1 MDFTLSST
9 GLQNVDANQITSDN
23 TTIFSSLYVSGT
35 NILSSINN
43 IESCIGPSNS
53 SLNITGTTNITF
65 NAGSL
70 ASTYIDSSGLN
81 ISHTEMTVFP
91 FSYGGYYNVRER
103 FDNLRH
109 VFLDSQDA
117 IIKYDGDHN
126 TVIKINEANILNQ
139 ADPSKN
145 YPKRIIFKDFLNNVP
160 AYINTSGLNILDV
173 NGNYNNINNK
183 FTQTGNSLL
192 VCGTNTMID
201 SNNNLNVLKVN
212 SQTIAG
218 ITITSGTWFNVA
230 NELSNATKSISDT
243 LTPLANVFS
252 AINSIG
258 DYFNSLLSVW
268 AVLNGFINSTGLV
281 LAFALKMDKFTP
293 TIPLSIVPPGA
304 GEGFNKLQLGYNN
317 TLTVD
322 ASNKLSINTSGFLTS
337 PASDLGL
344 VANASGQT
352 TVVLKTISQP
362 ITCQSSLN
370 VSGVTTLSNNTTIN
384 GVLNVGGY
392 INGSGSGLTNLNYN
406 NIYNPPSIPNLN
418 AASTFLSSLNIS
430 GFTTLSNNTTINSS
444 LNVSGLTIL
453 SNNTTINGTLNI
465 SGNSIFNNI
474 VTINS
479 SLNVSGNS
487 TFNNKTILST
497 LNVSGF
503 TTLSN
508 NTTISSS
515 LNISGFTIL
524 SNTTSIFGTLNIS
537 GYTNLSNNTTLLSS
551 LNVSGRTTIGTDI
564 YNYSDSVVEMY
575 KNFSIRKIPYTVTST
590 LHDRIDLKVGLG
602 TASSYFSMEEGYDVN
617 ITNNIGN
624 ISLNCYNYTA
634 NSTIGLIASKTNVS
648 NDLSVSNN
656 LTVTGKI
663 TCQNLGQRVPMY
675 FTTSRTVNLNGTNY
689 SCYDIDLR
697 LYTNSILLDGY
708 NIRQFRIRTWLSD
721 VDYQHPNMYQNNYAV
736 FMSDRNGLSIF
747 SLGGPFDNLYFDQ
760 ANPGF
765 NQFLYRNSFN
775 ILMYCSRQGS
785 KKVYC
790 IIEDLL

>member
-9 GLQNVDANQITSDN
+9 GLQNVDANQITADN

-43 IESCIGPSNS
+43 LNSCIGPSNS

-65 NAGSL
+65 NAGSS
-70 ASTYIDSSGLN
+70 ASTYIDSSGIN
-81 ISHTEMTVFP
+81 MSHTALTAFP
-91 FSYGGYYNVRER
+91 LSYSGNYNVRDR

-109 VFLDSQDA
+109 VFLDAVDPM
-117 IIKYDGDHN
+117 IKYDGDHN
-126 TVIKINEANILNQ
+126 TIIKINEADYVSPT
-139 ADPSKN
+139 DPTKN
-145 YPKRIIFKDFLNNVP
+145 YPKRIIFKDFINNVP
-160 AYINTSGLNILDV
+160 GYINSSGLNLLDI

-192 VCGTNTMID
+192 VCGTNTLID

-230 NELSNATKSISDT
+230 DSLSNATKNISDT

-258 DYFNSLLSVW
+258 DYFNSLLSIW
-268 AVLNGFINSTGLV
+268 AVVNGFINSTGLV

-293 TIPLSIVPPGA
+293 TVPLSIVPPGA
-304 GEGFNKLQLGYNN
+304 GEGFNKLQLNYSNSLALDVSNN
-317 TLTVD
+317 LGVNTV
-322 ASNKLSINTSGFLTS
+322 GFLT
-337 PASDLGL
+337 PTYGDLGL
-344 VANASGQT
+344 RANASGNSY
-352 TVVLKTISQP
+352 VVVKTISQP
-362 ITCQSSLN
+362 MTCLSSLN
-370 VSGVTTLSNNTTIN
+370 VSGGSIFSNNVTVN
-384 GVLNVGGY
+384 G
-392 INGSGSGLTNLNYN
+392 I
-406 NIYNPPSIPNLN
+406 
-418 AASTFLSSLNIS
+418 
-430 GFTTLSNNTTINSS
+430 
-444 LNVSGLTIL
+444 LNVSGITIFSN
-453 SNNTTINGTLNI
+453 SNNVLNI
-465 SGNSIFNNI
+465 SGN
-474 VTINS
+474 T
-479 SLNVSGNS
+479 
-487 TFNNKTILST
+487 TFYNTTMNGF

-537 GYTNLSNNTTLLSS
+537 GYTNLSNKTTLLSS
-551 LNVSGRTTIGTDI
+551 LNVSGRTTIGTDT

-575 KNFSIRKIPYTVTST
+575 KNFNIRKIPIVATST
-590 LHDRIDLKVGLG
+590 SYDRVELKVGLG
-602 TASSYFSMEEGYDVN
+602 TGSSTLSMEEGYDIN
-617 ITNNIGN
+617 LINSIGN
-624 ISLNCYNYTA
+624 VALNCTNFTGQTA
-634 NSTIGLIASKTNVS
+634 INLNAYQTRVQNNLNVS

-656 LTVTGKI
+656 LSVQGKI
-663 TCQNLGQRVPMY
+663 TCANLGQRVPMF
-675 FTTSRTVNLNGTNY
+675 FTTSRTFQLNGTNY

-697 LYTNSILLDGY
+697 LYTNSILLDGF
-708 NIRQFRIRTWLSD
+708 NIRQFRIRTWVSSTD
-721 VDYQHPNMYQNNYAV
+721 FEHPNMYQNNYSV

-747 SLGGPFDNLYFDQ
+747 AHGGPYENFYFNVPVMD
-760 ANPGF
+760 
-765 NQFLYRNSFN
+765 QFLYRNSFN

-785 KKVYC
+785 KKIYC